1 MTNPHSHQKKSSTE
15 DPKIGKTIL
24 NDIRDSDIPHTLVQ
38 EFKDIYQFYIN
49 HEKRKKLSEMGY
61 GEEGIVNRIEKNLKK
76 QVAGMGIRVGKKIK
90 MATKQPIKGPVVV
103 TVDEA
108 TTSLGLGIADKIVVE
123 VEK

>member
-1 MTNPHSHQKKSSTE
+1 ME
-15 DPKIGKTIL
+15 
-24 NDIRDSDIPHTLVQ
+24 
-38 EFKDIYQFYIN
+38 
-49 HEKRKKLSEMGY
+49 KKLSEMGY
-61 GEEGIVNRIEKNLKK
+61 GEEGVVNRIEEDLKK
-76 QVAGMGIRVGKKIK
+76 KVAGMGIRVGKKIK

>member
-1 MTNPHSHQKKSSTE
+1 ME
-15 DPKIGKTIL
+15 
-24 NDIRDSDIPHTLVQ
+24 
-38 EFKDIYQFYIN
+38 
-49 HEKRKKLSEMGY
+49 KKLSEMGY
-61 GEEGIVNRIEKNLKK
+61 GEEGVVNRIEENLKK